1 MVTST
6 KKTKPGLFAIPL
18 ALIYIDLALCTSTLD
33 PLNPVKL
40 WGLSVVASFA
50 LADIVSAKRNRSLIR
65 TETVYRIYALI
76 LFIFVAI
83 LFACLF
89 FTSVKSIA
97 LFGDTG
103 RNLGFL
109 NYLFLALV
117 ALYTSL
123 RVSLE
128 NIKTI
133 YWTAFFLA
141 STLSIYGF
149 FQHFKIDFIKW
160 NNPFNPIIL
169 ATGNPDFS
177 ASLLGLFTVICVAG
191 LFIDF
196 SKMVKLGLAVLISFT
211 VLIIYWTK
219 ARQGLVA
226 MAAGVGF
233 VALVLVWQ
241 RSRKGALALLCIE
254 IVGAIFS
261 ILGTLQIGPLTKY
274 FYKASI
280 NDRGYDWSAAISM
293 FKHHP
298 FFGVGLDRYTA
309 YFLQERSPKYPLI
322 YGYTQSVNNSHNVF
336 LQFLATAGIF
346 AGLTYLG
353 LIIFV
358 GYRAFV
364 ALRRRSA
371 REQLL
376 LSGIIAGWIVFVA
389 QSVISVDSLSIS
401 IWGWVLGGAIVG
413 LSWMNFDVTQGF
425 EKNRTSQS
433 EIASKKFQA
442 QKISPYRSLLFGGVV
457 IITATSVIIPMYR
470 NETAMLRF
478 MSFGSP
484 TTPLGRQ
491 VFAATAE
498 KTFHQPLLNP
508 NYKEEIAS
516 KMAENNFGPEAIS
529 YFKQT
534 IKTDPRN
541 TNSYSLISLVYEN
554 LRNPIEAIIYR
565 EALRK
570 LDPYGA
576 ENLIKLE
583 NDDLLV
589 DDKASALSTERA
601 ILGMAPGTDVADRAA
616 KLLNSKTSTTKK

>member
-280 NDRGYDWSAAISM
+280 NDRGYDWRAAISM

-413 LSWMNFDVTQGF
+413 LSWMNSDATQGF

-442 QKISPYRSLLFGGVV
+442 QKISPYRGLLFGGVV

-478 MSFGSP
+478 ISFGSP

-498 KTFHQPLLNP
+498 KTFHQPLINP

-554 LRNPIEAIIYR
+554 LGNPKEAIIYR

-583 NDDLLV
+583 NDYLLV
-589 DDKASALSTERA
+589 GDKASALSTEKA

-616 KLLNSKTSTTKK
+616 KLLNPKSPTPKK